1 MHIQCMRVYNTMLI
15 FFIIYIINMAKA
27 AYNYTKSNQLRF
39 ILITLVL
46 FQLQLHMR
54 YMDLPTERHIC
65 MQKWH
70 TPMNDK
76 KGTFEHGIIKINLT
90 FISTLQEQM

>member
-1 MHIQCMRVYNTMLI
+1 
-15 FFIIYIINMAKA
+15 MAKA
-27 AYNYTKSNQLRF
+27 AYNYTKSNQLHF

-46 FQLQLHMR
+46 FQLHMR

-90 FISTLQEQM
+90 FISTLQKQM

>member
-1 MHIQCMRVYNTMLI
+1 MFHL
-15 FFIIYIINMAKA
+15 
-27 AYNYTKSNQLRF
+27 NYTSPVS
-39 ILITLVL
+39 ITITY
-46 FQLQLHMR
+46 MR
-54 YMDLPTERHIC
+54 HMDLPTERHIC

-70 TPMNDK
+70 TPKNDK